1 MHASADASCV
11 QGTGLVLPNWFVLG
25 VTVGTHAALTQ
36 QQLSSLCKGLY
47 VKRCNFYCHARAV
60 AAGAAQ
66 TACPVE
72 TTLASRF
79 DSVLTCSPLT
89 RHPYTGNLHS
99 ETPGDSKRCVSTQ
112 WRCFERH
119 SCQQTEHFF
128 YRQVRPAASTVLEK
142 KVSREEYSLA
152 GSSPCRSALLFF
164 SSPATV
170 AKHSTATVLSS
181 RPHMLPALNQTLT
194 HPFNHQQ
201 PHMLP
206 ALKQTFIHPFSHV
219 SNHASI
225 SRSHMFVITQASK
238 QKFNLHPSIQSC

>member
-1 MHASADASCV
+1 MGRADPTSALIYALLEAGWADSGGPLPSKLHRIHPLRSSSQDVSPTLDWAQQHSSNSSNGNNGDNMHASADASCV

-119 SCQQTEHFF
+119 SCQQTEQFF
-128 YRQVRPAASTVLEK
+128 
-142 KVSREEYSLA
+142 
-152 GSSPCRSALLFF
+152 
-164 SSPATV
+164 
-170 AKHSTATVLSS
+170 
-181 RPHMLPALNQTLT
+181 
-194 HPFNHQQ
+194 
-201 PHMLP
+201 
-206 ALKQTFIHPFSHV
+206 
-219 SNHASI
+219 
-225 SRSHMFVITQASK
+225 
-238 QKFNLHPSIQSC
+238 